1 MNLELS
7 DINAESNLF
16 YLNSKDQILNDDF
29 LIHTKKYCRYSNIQK
44 LWIAREYFTTKN
56 IKEILHKYKVSK
68 SSLYKIVKDA
78 NKNAVKRKSISI
90 GNINKLSLSIEEKQY
105 IANYVKPP
113 QIPLTIDKIS
123 QELYNN
129 FGTSNKKREIKSFL
143 KSTLMYSYKKGSSR
157 TMKGGST
164 KTKLYQSI
172 FASRI
177 LAKILEGNL
186 IVNIDEWCF

>member
-1 MNLELS
+1 M
-7 DINAESNLF
+7 
-16 YLNSKDQILNDDF
+16 
-29 LIHTKKYCRYSNIQK
+29 
-44 LWIAREYFTTKN
+44 
-56 IKEILHKYKVSK
+56 
-68 SSLYKIVKDA
+68 KDA

-129 FGTSNKKREIKSFL
+129 FGTSNKKREIKSYL

-172 FASRI
+172 FF
-177 LAKILEGNL
+177 LQEY
-186 IVNIDEWCF
+186 